1 MKPILALVA
10 TVTAL
15 AAGIIGASVWT
26 GRQAEARIKQ
36 FVASGNPNAQVY
48 ALHLQSY
55 HRGWFSSDA
64 VMDIEI
70 KRAWMHGF
78 SPVHT
83 VTSPIH
89 IVFAEHVRHGPLLF
103 GAHHVQWGVARI
115 ETRLV
120 RISGPTGSLPVD
132 HIQYRAD
139 SLLAF
144 DGTLRSRLT
153 VDPVDL
159 ALNDGVR
166 LHWDG
171 LHAHVTNY
179 PDRHIVAAGHAGPV
193 QIRSPKGHFALAGM
207 DLTADVRQD
216 PLGIYYGPEAI
227 SFHGL
232 EGEGVGTPPI
242 TIQSVALKATG
253 AVEPGHALRMR
264 EDFDVTGIQI
274 PQIDVQDVHLG
285 LDVDHLPEQPFLSA
299 HKRMMVING
308 QGLTPQERAGAMLR
322 LWTSLLPALLADSP
336 TVHLRDLRVVTRAG
350 VVKADATIHY
360 DASVKPAAGVP
371 PFDVQAVA
379 VQAHLSI
386 PVVLLHRLMLARM
399 RNTLTAAC
407 ARNPKLQSDPAQIN
421 ASAEA
426 ASRRQIENLINR
438 HMLVRDADLYRAS
451 LSVDHGKVLVNGY
464 PVPVHASAP
473 AG

>member
-26 GRQAEARIKQ
+26 GRQAKACIEQ
-36 FVASGNPNAQVY
+36 FVAPGNPNAQFY
-48 ALHLQSY
+48 ALHLQYY

-64 VMDIEI
+64 VIDIEI
-70 KRAWMHGF
+70 KRAWMRGF

-89 IVFAEHVRHGPLLF
+89 IVFAEHVHHGPLLF
-103 GAHHVQWGVARI
+103 GARHVQWGAARI

-120 RISGPTGSLPVD
+120 RISGPMGSLPVD

-171 LHAHVTNY
+171 LHARVTNY
-179 PDRHIVAAGHAGPV
+179 PDRHTVVAVHAGPV

-207 DLTADVRQD
+207 DVTADVRQD

-232 EGEGVGTPPI
+232 EGEEVGTPPI

-253 AVEPGHALRMR
+253 AMEPGHALRMR
-264 EDFDVTGIQI
+264 EDFDVRGIQI
-274 PQIDVQDVHLG
+274 PQIGVQDVHLG

-299 HKRMMVING
+299 HTRMMAING
-308 QGLTPQERAGAMLR
+308 QNLTPQERAGAMLQ
-322 LWTSLLPALLADSP
+322 LWTSLLADSP
-336 TVHLRDLRVVTRAG
+336 TVHLRDLRVVTRTG

-371 PFDVQAVA
+371 TFDVQAVA

-386 PVVLLHRLMLARM
+386 PVVLLHRLVLALM
-399 RNTLTAAC
+399 RNALKAAC
-407 ARNPKLQSDPAQIN
+407 ARNPKLQSDPAQVN
-421 ASAEA
+421 ALAEA

-438 HMLVRDADLYRAS
+438 HMLVRDADLYRTS

>member
-10 TVTAL
+10 IVTAL

-26 GRQAEARIKQ
+26 GRQAEARIEQ
-36 FVASGNPNAQVY
+36 FVATGNPNAQLY

-64 VMDIEI
+64 VMDITI
-70 KRAWMHGF
+70 KRAWLHSF

-83 VTSPIH
+83 VTGPIH

-103 GAHHVQWGVARI
+103 GAHDVQWDAARI

-120 RISGPTGSLPVD
+120 RISGPMGSLPVD

-144 DGTLRSRLT
+144 NGTLRSRFT

-171 LHAHVTNY
+171 LHARATNY
-179 PDRHIVAAGHAGPV
+179 PIRHIVAAVHAGPV

-216 PLGIYYGPEAI
+216 PLGIYYGPETI
-227 SFHGL
+227 SFYGL
-232 EGEGVGTPPI
+232 EGEEVGTPPI
-242 TIQSVALKATG
+242 TIQSVALKVTG
-253 AVEPGHALRMR
+253 AMEPGHALRLR
-264 EDFDVTGIQI
+264 EDFDVRGIQI

-299 HKRMMVING
+299 RTRMMAING
-308 QGLTPQERAGAMLR
+308 QDLTPQERTGAMLQLLKTATLNDR
-322 LWTSLLPALLADSP
+322 STAGNSTSSKTAVGRGLPL
-336 TVHLRDLRVVTRAG
+336 G
-350 VVKADATIHY
+350 V
-360 DASVKPAAGVP
+360 
-371 PFDVQAVA
+371 
-379 VQAHLSI
+379 
-386 PVVLLHRLMLARM
+386 
-399 RNTLTAAC
+399 C
-407 ARNPKLQSDPAQIN
+407 A
-421 ASAEA
+421 
-426 ASRRQIENLINR
+426 
-438 HMLVRDADLYRAS
+438 
-451 LSVDHGKVLVNGY
+451 
-464 PVPVHASAP
+464 
-473 AG
+473 